1 MSELKLDNI
10 RDNYPEL
17 FNDMANINDSTDIKY
32 EGRWEGKVIN
42 NNDPEKL
49 GRIQIQIFNFYDD
62 LPKDGI
68 P

>member
-49 GRIQIQIFNFYDD
+49 GRI
-62 LPKDGI
+62 
-68 P
+68 